1 MILFIF
7 TFTVFSINML
17 KTEFMKNILLT
28 ITLMSSFLVNAQFYL
43 SSGDEVYISDQD
55 TIYSNENIENN
66 GTILLN
72 NESYFVFDADLINNA
87 TISYQDGTS
96 KGILQ
101 IGSGEAS
108 SDQAQ
113 DIQFNNSQTEE
124 APFIILNKTS
134 GVANITRGHL
144 RLLERFKSISG
155 TLDANSEITGAD
167 TGTDTDVNISK
178 GLTFINPDATTT
190 SVVEESSG
198 GIVNN
203 VITELLFPDGSNRAF
218 KFFSSSVTTNQSIN
232 ANLQEGGQV
241 KSTVVGTFDDPYPGY
256 GTHITG
262 SQTGKNGFDA
272 TNSGNP
278 SMFFWEESSQ
288 EYSVPSN
295 TDERILN
302 VGEASLILVR
312 GSRRLDLTVNNDQT
326 GFPTTL
332 RTIGDLHIG
341 DFPVNNLAS
350 TTGGFSLIGNPY
362 HAEVDLEALLKS
374 SNNAGLSTSFLYYF
388 DSTLGSHGAYV
399 TLDLSNQTIT
409 PSSQLDKYLQPN
421 QSFFIE
427 NATDNPSLTF
437 KESFKRT
444 TEQGRNNEVFSTDT
458 DLRIDVNMFD
468 SNADVFRDGIT
479 LRFNPDYSEQV
490 TLEEDATKVWN
501 SDESLAFQNQGR
513 YLSIDKRPLQ
523 DNIVNS
529 LLYMFYP
536 RDDDQFLINLNY
548 RLEIDIENLPS
559 SGEVVLIDNYLE
571 TRTRLNQDSNIY
583 SFNLDPILPESENVN
598 RFEIG
603 FKNITL
609 GTTPIDNLN
618 QLSIYPNPATGLVN
632 IELEEAGEALEN
644 IKIFSIDGK
653 LVKEINIVNNSTEQ
667 IDVSNLSRGFYLVE
681 LQTANTRYV
690 EKLILK

>member
-1 MILFIF
+1 
-7 TFTVFSINML
+7 
-17 KTEFMKNILLT
+17 MKNILLT
-28 ITLMSSFLVNAQFYL
+28 IILMSSFLVNAQFYL
-43 SSGDEVYISDQD
+43 SSVDEVYISDQD
-55 TIYSNENIENN
+55 TIYSNEDIENN
-66 GTILLN
+66 GTIRLN

-113 DIQFNNSQTEE
+113 DIQFNATQTEE

-134 GVANITRGHL
+134 GVAKITRGHL
-144 RLLERFKSISG
+144 RLLERFRSING
-155 TLDANSEITGAD
+155 TLDANSEITG
-167 TGTDTDVNISK
+167 TGTNENISK

-203 VITELLFPDGSNRAF
+203 VITELLFPDDSNRAF

-241 KSTVVGTFDDPYPGY
+241 TSTEVGTFDDPYPGY

-262 SQTGKNGFDA
+262 SQTGLNGFDA

-278 SMFFWEESSQ
+278 SMFFWNASTQ
-288 EYSVPSN
+288 LYTLPPN
-295 TDERILN
+295 TNQRILN

-312 GSRRLDLTVNNDQT
+312 GSRDLDLTVNNDQT

-332 RTIGDLHIG
+332 RTIGELHIG

-350 TTGGFSLIGNPY
+350 KTGDFSLIGNPY
-362 HAEVDLEALLKS
+362 HAEVDIEALLES
-374 SNNAGLSTSFLYYF
+374 SNSTGLSETYLYYF

-399 TLDLSNQTIT
+399 TLDLSTQTIT

-421 QSFFIE
+421 QSFFIQNITE
-427 NATDNPSLTF
+427 SASLTF

-444 TEQGRNNEVFSTDT
+444 TDQGRNNEVFNTDT

-571 TRTRLNQDSNIY
+571 TRTQLNQDSNIY

-667 IDVSNLSRGFYLVE
+667 INLSNLSRGFYLVE